1 MMTTWWERWLVPWVP
16 VAVGAGCWAL
26 TKGAPLEVAAGMTF
40 GGLTALLVGWLM
52 VPEERSTAPLRL
64 SLYAGAALVGAGV
77 LQIFWG
83 LWSAGLPA
91 NPWRA
96 ALALPAALIAV
107 HEGTGGVMRL
117 VPWMAGCLVAFGVLF
132 AASVGLGLLFGTRS
146 AEKGRQRSESELFG
160 KSRFMSRRSMR
171 RMGKHGGI
179 ILGAMD
185 DRRRAEPVRYPL
197 EGAAVTI
204 APPRTGKSTLVM
216 ENLLAGKEGGLWK
229 GSNLIT
235 DPRGEIFMVT
245 AQRRHDLGRNVV
257 LVDPFGEV
265 ARMVGEYEGQVK
277 VPTTESVQFNPLDFI
292 REGPDGIKD
301 IRVLL
306 DGLLTPPA
314 RQGADNARHFH
325 ESARALLSA
334 IIAWVKWMRGPDKDR
349 EAPFRVVRHFVNP
362 SDVEKQAM
370 KEKIESNPGFAFG
383 LPKDGL
389 ERMEK
394 VVGAE
399 AGSNF
404 STIANQLDWL
414 QMPALALSTSAS
426 TFTPDAMADGKCDV
440 YLVVPEDMLEQ
451 AKPWVRM
458 WIVAVCAVAERR
470 RRHKGL
476 TIVLDEMPKL
486 GFLKPVMD
494 AFYMAAGR
502 GIRFWLFI
510 QSISALDKEWQK
522 ENREVILDLAELVQ
536 ALGLPRLNA
545 ELADRFSKAIGHA
558 TFVNTAQTDQG
569 TVAGDDVLRR
579 EQSSQSGTNKSLVK
593 ERVMTADDLM
603 MLSADEQIVLTNS
616 KTTGREAMRLYLSR
630 YWERADLAK
639 FAQPNPYVLSKHLDR
654 AA

>member
-1 MMTTWWERWLVPWVP
+1 MMDSAWERWVVPWVP
-16 VAVGAGCWAL
+16 VATGAACWAL
-26 TKGAPLEVAAGMTF
+26 VVHGPLAVSVGVAWGALGM
-40 GGLTALLVGWLM
+40 LLGGWLM
-52 VPEERSTAPLRL
+52 IPEERSTAALRV
-64 SLYAGAALVGAGV
+64 SMYVGCAAAAGGV
-77 LQIFWG
+77 LQVFWG
-83 LWSAGLPA
+83 LWDSYIAWSGWQSL
-91 NPWRA
+91 
-96 ALALPAALIAV
+96 LAVPGALIAV
-107 HEGTGGVMRL
+107 HERSGAMLKL
-117 VPWMAGCLVAFGVLF
+117 VPWISAAVAFFGMYF
-132 AASVGLGLLFGTRS
+132 ALAVALGLLFGTGGGERGRKRS
-146 AEKGRQRSESELFG
+146 DSQLFG
-160 KSRFMSRRSMR
+160 KSKLMSRRSMR

-179 ILGAMD
+179 ILGAMEAK
-185 DRRRAEPVRYPL
+185 RGSERVRYPL

-216 ENLLAGKEGGLWK
+216 ENLLAGDKGGLWQ

-265 ARMVGEYEGQVK
+265 ARMAQEYEGRVK
-277 VPTTESVQFNPLDFI
+277 VPTTMSVSFNPMDFI

-314 RQGADNARHFH
+314 RQGADNARHFY

-334 IIAWVKWMRGPDKDR
+334 IMAWVKWMQGPQKKN
-349 EAPFRVVRHFVNP
+349 EVPFAVVRHWVNP
-362 SDVEKQAM
+362 SESEKMMM
-370 KEKIESNPGFAFG
+370 KQKLESDPGFGFG
-383 LPKDGL
+383 LPRDGM
-389 ERMEK
+389 ERMEQ

-414 QMPALALSTSAS
+414 QMPALAKCTASS
-426 TFTPDAMADGKCDV
+426 TFIPDTMGDGKSDV
-440 YLVVPEDMLEQ
+440 YLVVPEDMVEQ

-470 RRHKGL
+470 RRHQGL
-476 TIVLDEMPKL
+476 TIVIDEMPKL

-558 TFVNTAQTDQG
+558 TFVNTARSDQG

-616 KTTGREAMRLYLSR
+616 KTTAREAMRLYLSR
-630 YWERADLAK
+630 YWEREDLAK

>member
-1 MMTTWWERWLVPWVP
+1 MTDSALARWVVPWIP
-16 VAVGAGCWAL
+16 VGAGAGCWAL
-26 TKGAPLEVAAGMTF
+26 VVHGPLAVSVAAAWGSL
-40 GGLTALLVGWLM
+40 GVLLGGWLM
-52 VPEERSTAPLRL
+52 IPEERSTAALRL
-64 SLYAGAALVGAGV
+64 SMYVGCAAAAVGV
-77 LQIFWG
+77 LQVFWG
-83 LWSAGLPA
+83 LWGSYVAWSGWKSL
-91 NPWRA
+91 
-96 ALALPAALIAV
+96 LAVPGALIAV
-107 HEGTGGVMRL
+107 HERSGAMLKL
-117 VPWMAGCLVAFGVLF
+117 VPWISAAVAFFGIYFALAVALGVLF
-132 AASVGLGLLFGTRS
+132 ATGGGDR
-146 AEKGRQRSESELFG
+146 GRRRSESELFG
-160 KSRFMSRRSMR
+160 KSRLMSRRSMR
-171 RMGKHGGI
+171 RMGRHGGI
-179 ILGAMD
+179 ILGAMEAK
-185 DRRRAEPVRYPL
+185 RGSERVRYPL

-216 ENLLAGKEGGLWK
+216 ENLLAGKKGGLWQ
-229 GSNLIT
+229 GSNLIS
-235 DPRGEIFMVT
+235 DPRGEVFMVT
-245 AQRRHDLGRNVV
+245 AQHRHDLGRNVV

-265 ARMVGEYEGQVK
+265 ARMAEEYEGRVK
-277 VPTTESVQFNPLDFI
+277 VPSTTSVRFNPMDFI
-292 REGPDGIKD
+292 REGPDGIRD

-314 RQGADNARHFH
+314 RQSADNARHFY

-334 IIAWVKWMRGPDKDR
+334 IMAWVKWMQGPQKK
-349 EAPFRVVRHFVNP
+349 EEVPFAVVRHWVNP
-362 SDVEKQAM
+362 SESEKEAR
-370 KEKIESNPGFAFG
+370 KAKIESDPGFAFG

-414 QMPALALSTSAS
+414 QMPALAESTSTS
-426 TFTPDAMADGKCDV
+426 TFTPDAMADGNCDV
-440 YLVVPEDMLEQ
+440 YLVVPEDMLEP

-470 RRHKGL
+470 RKHKGL

-486 GFLKPVMD
+486 GYLKPVMD

-536 ALGLPRLNA
+536 ALGLPRLNV

-558 TFVNTAQTDQG
+558 TFVNTARTDQG

-579 EQSSQSGTNKSLVK
+579 EQSSQSGTNRSLAK
-593 ERVMTADDLM
+593 ERVMTPDDLM

-616 KTTGREAMRLYLSR
+616 KTTGREAMRLYLTR
-630 YWERADLAK
+630 YWERDDVAK
-639 FAQPNPYVLSKHLDR
+639 FAQPNPFVLSKKLDR